1 MGILLLLL
9 YTAIMGFSIFLV
21 LPVAAIKNV
30 SPNTIHLLNSVAIG
44 ILIFLMLDVF
54 MGTYAF
60 VNPNFSEGTVNL
72 EYSVLIIFCILF
84 TYASFSYY
92 TSMSGRRGKEAVAAG
107 NFKTLSFIVAAGIGL
122 QNLTEGLALGAS
134 MKLGLSSL
142 VLPIFVGFTIQ
153 NITEGFPILTPFLGK
168 ISRSSY
174 KALILAL
181 FVGGFP
187 TFIGSLLS
195 FFVNSVALVVVFNSV
210 AIGSIIFVMLQMHRM
225 SLKSGDVI
233 PAKYGNTGLMMGLL
247 LAYLVNLL
255 P

>member
-1 MGILLLLL
+1 MGILLLLV

-21 LPVAAIKNV
+21 LPVAAMKNV
-30 SPNTIHLLNSVAIG
+30 SPKTVHLLNSVAIG
-44 ILIFLMLDVF
+44 ILIYLMIDVF

-60 VNPNFSEGTVNL
+60 INPNFSDGIVNFD
-72 EYSVLIIFCILF
+72 YSVLIIFCILF
-84 TYASFSYY
+84 TYAGFSYY
-92 TSMSGRRGKEAVAAG
+92 TSMTGGRGKEAVAAG
-107 NFKTLSFIVAAGIGL
+107 NFKTLSYIIATGIGL

-134 MKLGLSSL
+134 MRLGISSL

-153 NITEGFPILTPFLGK
+153 NVTEGFPILTPFLGK
-168 ISRSSY
+168 ISGSSY

-195 FFVNSVALVVVFNSV
+195 FFVHSVTLVVTFNSI

-225 SLKSGDVI
+225 SLKSGDGI